1 MQQVEVI
8 PSWASVLFLFHLSP
22 VTTLKKIASWYPI
35 WLQVQFSGVAFICP
49 QCHLHGRQQP
59 LLKFYI
65 IWDHPGALKELRM
78 QGQNSTI
85 LVINSSEKKENKL
98 CWRKM
103 TTPVP
108 SFQVFETQRSCW
120 ASGIK
125 RRNFICLLQI
135 LESPRTPITAWK
147 HGEVR
152 ANK

>member
-85 LVINSSEKKENKL
+85 LVINSSEKKKINCAEEKWQHL
-98 CWRKM
+98 FL
-103 TTPVP
+103 P
-108 SFQVFETQRSCW
+108 SR
-120 ASGIK
+120 
-125 RRNFICLLQI
+125 CLKHNVAAELQGLREEI
-135 LESPRTPITAWK
+135 LFACCRYWSP
-147 HGEVR
+147 
-152 ANK
+152 